1 MTLFI
6 LESRL
11 RRGCRFFPSQE
22 RTRLRH
28 HLVMWNRWTR
38 IVDGRSYFVAEP
50 AVVCLGFFV
59 RGELGFDGGKGS
71 VHRLKVH
78 QFEVE
83 CQSGIKSE
91 SLINR

>member
-28 HLVMWNRWTR
+28 HLVMWNGWAR
-38 IVDGRSYFVAEP
+38 IVDGRSYFVTEP
-50 AVVCLGFFV
+50 AVVCLSFFV
-59 RGELGFDGGKGS
+59 RGELRFDGGKGS

-78 QFEVE
+78 QIKVE
-83 CQSGIKSE
+83 CRSDTKSGQ
-91 SLINR
+91 LLRR